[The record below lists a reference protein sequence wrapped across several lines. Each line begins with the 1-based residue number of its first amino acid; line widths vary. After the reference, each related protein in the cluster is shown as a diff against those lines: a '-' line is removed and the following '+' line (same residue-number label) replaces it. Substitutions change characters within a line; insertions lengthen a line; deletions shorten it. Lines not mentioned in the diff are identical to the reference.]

1 MLKFNKKL
9 CGILL
14 FILVF
19 FTSIAFGQKM
29 PPGKWWHSPQASE
42 KLNLNNEEKN
52 QLDERFLESRRKLID
67 LKAAVEKEQLE
78 LDALMDKE
86 PLNESSVME
95 RFKKLET
102 ERANLAAERF
112 GFILEVRKIIGFERF
127 QNLKTAFKGFRE
139 KRHQRDRGEMGPQ
152 RKDEYGKDKKMPG
165 EGMM

>member
-9 CGILL
+9 CGMLL

-42 KLNLNNEEKN
+42 KLNLSNEEKN
-52 QLDERFLESRRKLID
+52 QLDEKFLESRRKLID
-67 LKAAVEKEQLE
+67 LKAAVEKERLE

-86 PLNESSVME
+86 SLNENSIME

-102 ERANLAAERF
+102 ARANLATERF

-127 QNLKTAFKGFRE
+127 QQLKIAFKGFRQ
-139 KRHQRDRGEMGPQ
+139 KRHQRDRGARGRQ
-152 RKDEYGKDKKMPG
+152 RNDEYGKGEKMPG
-165 EGMM
+165 QGMM